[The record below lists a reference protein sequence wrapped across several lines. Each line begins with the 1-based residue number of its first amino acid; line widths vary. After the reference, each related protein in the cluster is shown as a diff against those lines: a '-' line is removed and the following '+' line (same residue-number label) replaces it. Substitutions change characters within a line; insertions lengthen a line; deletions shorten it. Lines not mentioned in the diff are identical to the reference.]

1 MMKRLMTG
9 SVAALMVLLMSAG
22 MSMAAN
28 SFDKGSQGVC
38 DGTGISIVCSGTPVE
53 ITGLVS
59 DINYAG
65 SGLEVA
71 IDEST
76 VVTVYGIGPYHYW
89 ALMGVDRPEI
99 GDPISISGME
109 VDLNGTLKIVA
120 MSITIGEETDEQTI
134 ELREPCADGTGGQP
148 LWRSLR
154 RLQRP

>member
-1 MMKRLMTG
+1 MMKKFLTG
-9 SVAALMVLLMSAG
+9 SVAALVVLLMSVGA
-22 MSMAAN
+22 SIAAN
-28 SFDKGSQGVC
+28 GSDKGSQGVC

-53 ITGLVS
+53 FTGVVS

-65 SGLEVA
+65 SGLEVT

-99 GDPISISGME
+99 GDTVTVSGME
-109 VDLNGTLKIVA
+109 VDLNGVLKIVA
-120 MSITIGEETDEQTI
+120 MSMIVNGETI
-134 ELREPCADGTGGQP
+134 ELREPCVDGTGGQP

-154 RLQRP
+154 RHQRP